1 MTIKTTHLSIKKY
14 DTINGILAPA
24 VYITFPSFFKKVTHI
39 NAKTIIGY
47 TFENNVLKL
56 TIETDTKK
64 KNTVRVNKNNSISIS
79 NSKCP
84 LLNLLNIPKQSTLVK
99 FTVRNNELILN
110 LNAFASEVIYLND
123 NVKTKKNNLQPSF
136 EYYNEN
142 KKAS

>member
-14 DTINGILAPA
+14 ETINGISAPA

-39 NAKTIIGY
+39 DAKTLIGY

-56 TIETDTKK
+56 TIETDSRK
-64 KNTVRVNKNNSISIS
+64 KNVVRVNKNNSISIS

-84 LLNLLNIPKQSTLVK
+84 LLSLLNIPKQSTLVK
-99 FTVRNNELILN
+99 FHVRNNELILN
-110 LNAFASEVIYLND
+110 LSAFKSEVIHLND
-123 NVKTKKNNLQPSF
+123 NVKIKKNNLQPSF